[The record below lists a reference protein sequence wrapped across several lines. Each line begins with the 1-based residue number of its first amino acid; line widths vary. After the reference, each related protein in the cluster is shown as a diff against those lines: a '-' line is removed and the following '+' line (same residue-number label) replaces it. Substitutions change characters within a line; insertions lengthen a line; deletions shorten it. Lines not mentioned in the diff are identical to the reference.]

1 MIKYGSHVAF
11 LFEGTIR
18 FGFVA
23 AIVQR
28 TNAEGE
34 KTEYVITSI
43 DSEGKANSDTTV
55 KNEDHVVDLTNN
67 WRKADAVLELA
78 RQTRPYEWAMEK
90 SDEILNPPAPVA
102 PVESAP
108 PAAPLVTDGS
118 KPKEIPF

>member
-18 FGFVA
+18 FGYIA

-34 KTEYVITSI
+34 KTEYVVTSI

-67 WRKADAVLELA
+67 WRKADSVLELA
-78 RQTRPYEWAMEK
+78 RQTRPYEWALEK
-90 SDEILNPPAPVA
+90 SDAILNPAEPEPLPVA
-102 PVESAP
+102 VPVTMP
-108 PAAPLVTDGS
+108 VD
-118 KPKEIPF
+118 PKDIPF